1 MAFLLMCG
9 DVDPNSGPTVSL
21 PCGVC
26 KFEVMDSD
34 KAMCCDL
41 CDKWIHVACDP
52 SIDESVYDDLVLN
65 PTSDLWFCSNCCN
78 PEAEPQTSPAHFNC
92 VCMNVRSIISKKLD
106 LLAYVTAHSYD
117 LIAVTETF
125 LDGNIANSEFSSP
138 SYVVFRHDRNRHGG
152 GVLILVRDSI
162 PVFRRFDLET
172 GCELIWLQ
180 ITTSC
185 QNH

>member
-9 DVDPNSGPTVSL
+9 DVDPNPDPTVSL

-78 PEAEPQTSPAHFNC
+78 PESEPQTSPAHFNC

-117 LIAVTETF
+117 LIAVTGWQYCKF
-125 LDGNIANSEFSSP
+125 RVFSTLLCCFPPRSKSP
-138 SYVVFRHDRNRHGG
+138 WWRSLN
-152 GVLILVRDSI
+152 
-162 PVFRRFDLET
+162 T
-172 GCELIWLQ
+172 C
-180 ITTSC
+180 
-185 QNH
+185 